1 MRQTQIET
9 LQRYYKPEYVCGS
22 NYDDVNQTLK
32 EFNSLRDLNKL
43 DLEDYLNNSDF
54 YIIRS
59 KKLDDVH
66 KAIKYGVWTSSPKN
80 NINFSN
86 SLRRKGNVFFIF
98 TCLTEDYF
106 LGIAQMTGVNESQKE
121 FAYWG
126 EIGKWLGL
134 NSIKWIYLNNVG
146 FNMVHEIS

>member
-1 MRQTQIET
+1 M
-9 LQRYYKPEYVCGS
+9 
-22 NYDDVNQTLK
+22 K
-32 EFNSLRDLNKL
+32 EFNSLRDLNKI
-43 DLEDYLNNSDF
+43 DLEDYVNNSDF

-86 SLRRKGNVFFIF
+86 SLRRKNNVFFIF

-106 LGIAQMTGVNESQKE
+106 LGIAQMTGVNE
-121 FAYWG
+121 
-126 EIGKWLGL
+126 
-134 NSIKWIYLNNVG
+134 
-146 FNMVHEIS
+146 